1 MSDPVAV
8 FVWNFPVLED
18 GMKTV
23 RSACLLAL
31 VGVITVTPQHINAQQ
46 WSPEQQE
53 VWDAEVACLDA
64 GMDNTRKACMHP
76 DFMGWGVQQPVPT
89 AYSEEEFDYYFAH
102 NTLRVIEATPL
113 HILVEGDIAIIQLMV
128 QTWSSLDRG
137 PDEESWVAWTD
148 IMKRE
153 NGVWRWIADHGHAM
167 GGSN

>member
-1 MSDPVAV
+1 
-8 FVWNFPVLED
+8 
-18 GMKTV
+18 MKIV
-23 RSACLLAL
+23 QSACLFAL
-31 VGVITVTPQHINAQQ
+31 VCVITASPRQVDAQQ
-46 WSPEQQE
+46 WSPQQQE

-64 GMDNTRKACMHP
+64 GITNIPARKACVHP
-76 DFMGWGVQQPVPT
+76 DFMGWGIQQPVPT
-89 AYSEEEFDYYFAH
+89 ALSEEEFDYYSAH
-102 NTLRVIEATPL
+102 NTLKVIEATPL